1 MKTLFD
7 IVLKGCYNKFPDKTT
22 PGEPGKGGV
31 MVAKKEKRGRPCAV
45 QVGQRYGRLVVVRRV
60 SDIGRGKVRFLC
72 RCDCDNEVI
81 VLAECLRNGT
91 TKSCGCLRRDLMRQR
106 AEALAKSLKDN

>member
-7 IVLKGCYNKFPDKTT
+7 IALRNSYNTTNT
-22 PGEPGKGGV
+22 PGQSGKGGF
-31 MVAKKEKRGRPCAV
+31 MVTKEKRGRRCTVCP
-45 QVGQRYGRLVVVRRV
+45 GQRYGRLVVVRRAPN
-60 SDIGRGKVRFLC
+60 SGRRKACFLC

-81 VLAECLRNGT
+81 VLAESLRNGT

-106 AEALAKSLKDN
+106 AEALAKSLRDN

>member
-7 IVLKGCYNKFPDKTT
+7 IVLRNSYNTTNT
-22 PGEPGKGGV
+22 PGQSGKGGF
-31 MVAKKEKRGRPCAV
+31 MVTKEKRGRRCTVYP
-45 QVGQRYGRLVVVRRV
+45 GQRYGRLVVVRRV
-60 SDIGRGKVRFLC
+60 SNSGRGKARFLC

-81 VLAECLRNGT
+81 VLAESLRNGT

>member
-7 IVLKGCYNKFPDKTT
+7 IVLKGCYNPANN
-22 PGEPGKGGV
+22 PGQPGRGGV
-31 MVAKKEKRGRPCAV
+31 MVTKEKRGRPCAV
-45 QVGQRYGRLVVVRRV
+45 QVGERYGRLVVVRRA
-60 SDIGRGKVRFLC
+60 SNSGRGKVRFLC
-72 RCDCDNEVI
+72 RCDCDHEVI
-81 VLAECLRNGT
+81 VLAEALRNGT

>member
-7 IVLKGCYNKFPDKTT
+7 IVLKGCYNKTT
-22 PGEPGKGGV
+22 PGEPGKGGL
-31 MVAKKEKRGRPCAV
+31 MIAKKEKRGRPCAV
-45 QVGQRYGRLVVVRRV
+45 QVGERYGRLVVVRRV
-60 SDIGRGKVRFLC
+60 PNSGRRKARFLC

-81 VLAECLRNGT
+81 VLAESLRNGT

>member
-1 MKTLFD
+1 MSNIFD
-7 IVLKGCYNKFPDKTT
+7 IVLKNSYSPANN
-22 PGEPGKGGV
+22 PGQPGIGGF
-31 MVAKKEKRGRPCAV
+31 MVTKERRGRRCTVYP
-45 QVGQRYGRLVVVRRV
+45 GQRYGRLVVVRRV
-60 SDIGRGKVRFLC
+60 PNGVRGKARFLC

-81 VLAECLRNGT
+81 VLAESLRNGT